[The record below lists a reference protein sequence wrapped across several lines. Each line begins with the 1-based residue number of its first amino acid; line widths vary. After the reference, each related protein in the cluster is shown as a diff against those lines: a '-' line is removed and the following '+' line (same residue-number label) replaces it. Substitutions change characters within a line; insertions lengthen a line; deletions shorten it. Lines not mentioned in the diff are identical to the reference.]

1 MTIKQFQE
9 LYYVATS
16 KDMDFDKSIKMV
28 GIVTKKTPEQV
39 EKMSM
44 IRFNLLCAKVYN
56 QFKIFEKDL
65 LKGKPKKIIRVG
77 KHFYKVN
84 YDVTKCKAS
93 SYVEVS
99 TFSTEIVQNL
109 HKIMASIVTPI
120 KFRWG
125 KWVEVEHEDI
135 AKQMEELDF
144 EVAYQAAVFFYTLFN
159 VSMTAIQPYLV
170 DEIIKTGKISREEA
184 EQTLTISQNILD
196 GFTMPRWSQT
206 SKEYLLN
213 RFGI

>member
-16 KDMDFDKSIKMV
+16 TDMDFDKSIKMV

-44 IRFNLLCAKVYN
+44 IRFNLLCARVHN

-65 LKGKPKKIIRVG
+65 LKGKPKKIVRVG
-77 KHFYKVN
+77 KHFYKIN
-84 YDVTKCKAS
+84 YDVAKCKAS
-93 SYVEVS
+93 SYVEIS
-99 TFSTEIVQNL
+99 TFSADIVQNL

-120 KFRWG
+120 KFKWG
-125 KWVEVEHEDI
+125 KWIEVEHEDI
-135 AKQMEELDF
+135 AKQMEGLDF

-159 VSMTAIQPYLV
+159 ASMTAIQPYLI
-170 DEIIKTGKISREEA
+170 DEIVKTGKVSRQEA
-184 EQTLTISQNILD
+184 EATLTISQNILD

-206 SKEYLLN
+206 SREYLLN